1 MVRAAANMLVV
12 DDEPAIARSLSLL
25 FTRRGHRVAVAQGG
39 NAALDLMA
47 QTHFECVVLDYR
59 LPDIRG
65 DALYAYM
72 VARQPHL
79 SRRVIFLT
87 GDIVPDVRDVLDRTG
102 CRVVTKPF
110 ELAELVALV
119 DEVLATS
126 DQQARDER
134 DPEYDERAG

>member
-1 MVRAAANMLVV
+1 MARAGANMLVV

-25 FTRRGHRVAVAQGG
+25 FTRRGHRVLVAHGG

-47 QTHFECVVLDYR
+47 QTEFDCVVLDYR

-72 VARQPHL
+72 VARQPNL
-79 SRRVIFLT
+79 RGRVIFLT
-87 GDIVPDVRDVLDRTG
+87 GDIVPDVRDLLDRTG

-110 ELAELVALV
+110 ELAELVAIV
-119 DEVLATS
+119 DEVLAEPDPHS
-126 DQQARDER
+126 RDKR
-134 DPEYDERAG
+134 NPEYDERAG

>member
-1 MVRAAANMLVV
+1 MARAGANMLVV

-25 FTRRGHRVAVAQGG
+25 FTRRGHRVLVAQGG

-47 QTHFECVVLDYR
+47 QTEFDCVVLDYR

-72 VARQPHL
+72 VARQPNL
-79 SRRVIFLT
+79 RGRVIFLT
-87 GDIVPDVRDVLDRTG
+87 GDIVPDVRDLLDRTG

-110 ELAELVALV
+110 ELAELVAIV
-119 DEVLATS
+119 DEVLAEPDPHS
-126 DQQARDER
+126 RDKR
-134 DPEYDERAG
+134 NPEYDERAG